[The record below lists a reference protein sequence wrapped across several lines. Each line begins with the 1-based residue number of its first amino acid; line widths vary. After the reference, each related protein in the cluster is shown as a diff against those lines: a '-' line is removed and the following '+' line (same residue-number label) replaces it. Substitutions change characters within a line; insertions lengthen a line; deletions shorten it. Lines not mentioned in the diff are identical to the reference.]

1 MTTLN
6 LTLEIERLIADIVGR
21 TDEFS
26 HIDPRRILVCVSSTR
41 GGGVHGT
48 YAKIHPLRFED
59 GSRVK
64 KVRRG
69 ARRHVYELPAIN
81 HRGTE
86 MLYVIYFLIP
96 RFLNLSFQEKMVTL
110 FHELY
115 HISPEF
121 NGDIRRFPGRNY
133 AHGSSTRHYNE
144 YMARLVG
151 AYLGRDGDNHPADFL
166 KGDMAE
172 IRQRYR
178 AIVGRK
184 MAAPRIRLVE

>member
-6 LTLEIERLIADIVGR
+6 LTAELERLISDIVGGVE
-21 TDEFS
+21 EFG

-41 GGGVHGT
+41 GGGVHGI

-59 GSRVK
+59 GSRIK
-64 KVRRG
+64 KVGRG
-69 ARRHVYELPAIN
+69 VRCHVYELPAIY
-81 HRGTE
+81 HRGKE

-96 RFLNLSFQEKMVTL
+96 RFLNLSFHEKMVTL

-121 NGDIRRFPGRNY
+121 NGDIRRFPGKNY
-133 AHGSSTRHYNE
+133 AHGSSTKRYNA
-144 YMARLVG
+144 YMARLVET
-151 AYLGRDGDNHPADFL
+151 YLGRDGHSADFL
-166 KGDMAE
+166 KGDMEE

-178 AIVGRK
+178 TIVGWK
-184 MAAPRIRLVE
+184 MAAPRIKLMK